1 MLTYA
6 DVCNFAVAAG
16 MSVIDALSASPLK
29 GGVPPFRNS
38 KRERGLHEAF
48 SDEGSGSL
56 AGARVTGTHV
66 TCCTGTKAQILTPE
80 ELRALVV

>member
-16 MSVIDALSASPLK
+16 MSVTDALSASPLK

-48 SDEGSGSL
+48 PDEGAGSL
-56 AGARVTGTHV
+56 AGAHVTGTHV
-66 TCCTGTKAQILTPE
+66 TCFTGTKAQILTPE
-80 ELRALVV
+80 ELRTLVV